1 MRAVTWFDQCLQSMF
16 TIHRQLLRPTWPY
29 MDADDMRK
37 WRRMW
42 AWSREWFCVFSHSH
56 QKALPSPP
64 NLSPAGVQLVL
75 HLLEGRDAAL
85 RPASNPRRRLLHF
98 PSHRDA
104 GTAVFKPDTF
114 WQKDSRPGLLGSLS
128 AAFPRT
134 LICCTGAQKTTKLP
148 LQYLEHRVLWF
159 KRTLI

>member
-1 MRAVTWFDQCLQSMF
+1 MSSVDVHNSQTSPKTHLSLHGCWRQEEMEENVSVKQRMVLCLFPQ
-16 TIHRQLLRPTWPY
+16 
-29 MDADDMRK
+29 
-37 WRRMW
+37 
-42 AWSREWFCVFSHSH
+42 SH